1 MTKYLMAKVCQIFMT
16 QVKMQPFAGNF
27 AKDIRFSKTNWKCR
41 CALEIE
47 QEEHLLS
54 GDCPVY
60 GDLLSLVG
68 GERDDLSLLT
78 VFTAILDRRA
88 RMEEED
94 VRRSKQPV
102 VAGVEATDSASPA
115 IGRAST

>member
-1 MTKYLMAKVCQIFMT
+1 MEDK
-16 QVKMQPFAGNF
+16 
-27 AKDIRFSKTNWKCR
+27 
-41 CALEIE
+41 
-47 QEEHLLS
+47 
-54 GDCPVY
+54 
-60 GDLLSLVG
+60 
-68 GERDDLSLLT
+68 RDDQGLLT